1 MAALSKEAGRFYD
14 VLMGIPFAVIGGR
27 SSPSHEDRA
36 RAKLLFEAE
45 CLRMYAKPMA
55 RPISYASEVPVPADW
70 NGVDKDADDWGG
82 WGKSC
87 CNFNHCGYWGPALFK
102 LGDSGGASEWK
113 CATCRVEEEFQ
124 ADLHNAGIDKDD
136 LYGFTKLKLE
146 EITFSNISVWNI
158 YDQGDD
164 FKPQI
169 FR

>member
-1 MAALSKEAGRFYD
+1 MVALSKEAGRFYD

-55 RPISYASEVPVPADW
+55 RPVSYASEVPVPADW

-87 CNFNHCGYWGPALFK
+87 CNFDL
-102 LGDSGGASEWK
+102 AS
-113 CATCRVEEEFQ
+113 
-124 ADLHNAGIDKDD
+124 
-136 LYGFTKLKLE
+136 
-146 EITFSNISVWNI
+146 
-158 YDQGDD
+158 
-164 FKPQI
+164 
-169 FR
+169 